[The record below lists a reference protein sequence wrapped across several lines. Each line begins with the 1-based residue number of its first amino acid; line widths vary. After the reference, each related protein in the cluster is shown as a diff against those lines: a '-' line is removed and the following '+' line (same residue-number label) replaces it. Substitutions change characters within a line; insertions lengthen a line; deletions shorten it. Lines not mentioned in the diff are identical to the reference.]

1 MGWVATR
8 VVETGCVKG
17 CWPFHRDRAVSWV
30 WFRLGVV
37 LTRVGAYR
45 CVDAFSL
52 LRLARLV
59 DQIDR
64 LLEQGASH
72 AASVTSLKGYI

>member
-1 MGWVATR
+1 
-8 VVETGCVKG
+8 
-17 CWPFHRDRAVSWV
+17 V